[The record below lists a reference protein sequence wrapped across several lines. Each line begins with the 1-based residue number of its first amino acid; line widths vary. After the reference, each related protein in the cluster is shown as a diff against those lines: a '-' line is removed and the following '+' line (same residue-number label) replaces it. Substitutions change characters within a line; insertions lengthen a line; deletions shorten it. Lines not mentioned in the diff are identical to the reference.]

1 MIFNLFPRRL
11 DCYLVFLQNYYWFK
25 KSHPVFA
32 SSSESGGDLFPH
44 LIEHMY
50 KECLHNLRPKMKLF
64 KSYEKAQEEVEKL
77 RMQFYP
83 KLGEVGDGDG
93 KSLGTIN
100 ENESDYT
107 SEALAE
113 SDDDM
118 KPRTEND
125 DQDYDDYNEEEDNS
139 QMDDAKSQEQKPEK
153 SEEDL
158 AFEAMFEKMATDSY
172 QERIKESSKV
182 NTRDIPVPMTTR
194 VAKKTYEQ
202 LQEDNK
208 QTDTVPFVLM
218 VRNTKSGKQQ
228 FKNFIAPSTSEL
240 AVNLK
245 LQEQKI
251 KEENE
256 RVKRLTLNI
265 TERLEEEDYQ
275 ESLQSKSPAFKRT
288 KFKPKFKH
296 QFGVPDTENIFN

>member
-1 MIFNLFPRRL
+1 
-11 DCYLVFLQNYYWFK
+11 
-25 KSHPVFA
+25 
-32 SSSESGGDLFPH
+32 
-44 LIEHMY
+44 MY
-50 KECLHNLRPKMKLF
+50 KECLHNLRPKLKLF

-77 RMQFYP
+77 RQQLYP
-83 KLGEVGDGDG
+83 NLGEAGDGDARG
-93 KSLGTIN
+93 LGTIN

-107 SEALAE
+107 SEALVE
-113 SDDDM
+113 TDDEM
-118 KPRTEND
+118 KPRSEND
-125 DQDYDDYNEEEDNS
+125 NQDDDDYNDEDNS
-139 QMDDAKSQEQKPEK
+139 QIDDAKSQEQKEPEK

-158 AFEAMFEKMATDSY
+158 LFEAMYEKMATDSY

-208 QTDTVPFVLM
+208 QTDAVPFVLM
-218 VRNTKSGKQQ
+218 IRNSKSGKQQ
-228 FKNFIAPSTSEL
+228 FKNFIAASDSEL

-275 ESLQSKSPAFKRT
+275 ESLQNKSPAFSKRP
-288 KFKPKFKH
+288 KFKQFKH
-296 QFGVPDTENIFN
+296 QFGVPNTDDLFH

>member
-1 MIFNLFPRRL
+1 M
-11 DCYLVFLQNYYWFK
+11 FLQNYYWFK
-25 KSHPVFA
+25 KTHPVF
-32 SSSESGGDLFPH
+32 SSTDESGDLFPH

-64 KSYEKAQEEVEKL
+64 KTYEKAKEEVEKL
-77 RMQFYP
+77 RQQLYP
-83 KLGEVGDGDG
+83 NLGEGGDGDG
-93 KSLGTIN
+93 KALGTIN

-107 SEALAE
+107 SEALVE

-118 KPRTEND
+118 NPRRAEND
-125 DQDYDDYNEEEDNS
+125 DDDVDFNDDEDNS
-139 QMDDAKSQEQKPEK
+139 QMDDGKSQEQKEPEK
-153 SEEDL
+153 TEEDL
-158 AFEAMFEKMATDSY
+158 QFEAMFEKISTDSY
-172 QERIKESSKV
+172 QERIRESSKV
-182 NTRDIPVPMTTR
+182 NSRDIPVPMTTR

-202 LQEDNK
+202 LQDDSK
-208 QTDTVPFVLM
+208 QSDAVPFVLM

-245 LQEQKI
+245 FQEQKI

-275 ESLQSKSPAFKRT
+275 ESLQQKSPAMGKRA
-288 KFKPKFKH
+288 KFKPYKH
-296 QFGVPDTENIFN
+296 QFGVPDDADKIFH

>member
-1 MIFNLFPRRL
+1 
-11 DCYLVFLQNYYWFK
+11 
-25 KSHPVFA
+25 
-32 SSSESGGDLFPH
+32 
-44 LIEHMY
+44 MY
-50 KECLHNLRPKMKLF
+50 KECLHNLRPKLKLF
-64 KSYEKAQEEVEKL
+64 KSYEKSQEEVEKL
-77 RMQFYP
+77 RQQYYP
-83 KLGEVGDGDG
+83 NLGEADDG

-100 ENESDYT
+100 ENESEDCT

-118 KPRTEND
+118 KPRSEND
-125 DQDYDDYNEEEDNS
+125 FQDDGEDNEEYNS
-139 QMDDAKSQEQKPEK
+139 QVDESKSQEQKEPEK
-153 SEEDL
+153 SEQDL
-158 AFEAMFEKMATDSY
+158 EFEAMFEKMATDSY

-182 NTRDIPVPMTTR
+182 STRDIPVPMSTR

-202 LQEDNK
+202 LQDTENK
-208 QTDTVPFVLM
+208 QTDKVPFVLM

-228 FKNFIAPSTSEL
+228 FKNFAAASDSEL

-265 TERLEEEDYQ
+265 TERLEEEDYN
-275 ESLQSKSPAFKRT
+275 ESLQKSPAFSKRP
-288 KFKPKFKH
+288 KYKPYKH
-296 QFGVPDTENIFN
+296 QFGVPDTDNIFH

>member
-1 MIFNLFPRRL
+1 
-11 DCYLVFLQNYYWFK
+11 
-25 KSHPVFA
+25 
-32 SSSESGGDLFPH
+32 
-44 LIEHMY
+44 MY
-50 KECLHNLRPKMKLF
+50 KECLHNLRPKLKLF
-64 KSYEKAQEEVEKL
+64 KSYEKSSEEVEKL

-83 KLGEVGDGDG
+83 NLGEEEDER
-93 KSLGTIN
+93 SLKTIN
-100 ENESDYT
+100 ENESDNYT

-113 SDDDM
+113 SDDDI
-118 KPRTEND
+118 KPRSEND
-125 DQDYDDYNEEEDNS
+125 EFRDETNDEEENS
-139 QMDDAKSQEQKPEK
+139 QLEDPKSQEHPLPEK

-172 QERIKESSKV
+172 QERIRDSAKV

-194 VAKKTYEQ
+194 VAKKTYDQ
-202 LQEDNK
+202 LQESSENK
-208 QTDTVPFVLM
+208 ETNAVPFVLM

-228 FKNFIAPSTSEL
+228 FKNFVAPLDSEL

-245 LQEQKI
+245 MQEQKI

-275 ESLQSKSPAFKRT
+275 ESLQKSPALFKRQ
-288 KFKPKFKH
+288 KYKPYKH
-296 QFGVPDTENIFN
+296 QYGVPDTDNIFH